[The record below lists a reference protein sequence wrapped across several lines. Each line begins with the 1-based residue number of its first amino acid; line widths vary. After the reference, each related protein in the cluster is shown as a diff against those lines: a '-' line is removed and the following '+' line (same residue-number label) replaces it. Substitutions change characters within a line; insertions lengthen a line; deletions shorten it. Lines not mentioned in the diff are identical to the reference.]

1 MVLPIYLYGQPVL
14 RKVAKDIDK
23 DYENLDKF
31 MVNMWDTMYKTDGIG
46 LAAPQIGKSVRVF
59 VIDADP
65 LSDDF
70 PETKDF
76 KRAFINAQIVEEK
89 GTEWAF
95 NEGCLS
101 VPNIREDVKRKP
113 QIEIHYYDEE
123 WNYHEDVFDGTIAR
137 VIQHEYDHLEGKI
150 FTDRISQIR
159 RRLLK
164 SKLTAI
170 SKGKTDIKYKFKAL
184 K

>member
-1 MVLPIYLYGQPVL
+1 MVLPIYLYGHPVL

-23 DYENLDKF
+23 NFDGFDKF
-31 MVNMWDTMYKTDGIG
+31 MENMWETMYKTDGIG
-46 LAAPQIGKSVRVF
+46 LAAPQIGKSIRVF

-65 LSDDF
+65 LSEDY
-70 PETKDF
+70 PEAKDF
-76 KRAFINAQIVEEK
+76 KTAFINAQIVNESGEE
-89 GTEWAF
+89 WSF

-113 QIEIHYYDEE
+113 KLEIHYYDENWE
-123 WNYHEDVFDGTIAR
+123 YHEDTFEGAMAR

-150 FTDRISQIR
+150 FTDRLSPIR

-164 SKLTAI
+164 SKLTSI
-170 SKGKTDIKYKFKAL
+170 SKGNTDVKYKIRIAK
-184 K
+184 

>member
-1 MVLPIYLYGQPVL
+1 MIYPIYLYGHPVL

-23 DYENLDKF
+23 DFENFEEF
-31 MVNMWDTMYKTDGIG
+31 MSNMWETMYKTDGIG
-46 LAAPQIGKSVRVF
+46 LAAPQIGKSIRVF

-65 LSDDF
+65 LSEEY

-76 KRAFINAQIVEEK
+76 KRAFINAQVVEES
-89 GTEWAF
+89 GEEWSF

-113 QIEIHYYDEE
+113 KLEIHYYDQE
-123 WNYHEDVFDGTIAR
+123 WNYHEDIFEGAIPR

-150 FTDRISQIR
+150 FTDRISPIR
-159 RRLLK
+159 RRLIK
-164 SKLTAI
+164 GKLTAI
-170 SKGKTDIKYKFKAL
+170 SKGKADVKYKFRIAK
-184 K
+184 